1 MNYLLK
7 VKQFTIDSMI
17 AYEEL
22 AAEIR
27 DEYYKLLIKVGEGKA
42 NHLNFRDFYEIIQ
55 HILKKNDNVS
65 PKN

>member
-27 DEYYKLLIKVGEGKA
+27 DEYYKLLIMIGENKFTEFENRKYYLKIQKIISNFQKV
-42 NHLNFRDFYEIIQ
+42 R
-55 HILKKNDNVS
+55 S
-65 PKN
+65 

>member
-1 MNYLLK
+1 MNYLLR

-27 DEYYKLLIKVGEGKA
+27 DEYYKLLIKIGNNTYSQFENRKYYLKIGK
-42 NHLNFRDFYEIIQ
+42 LITNFQKVR
-55 HILKKNDNVS
+55 S
-65 PKN
+65 

>member
-27 DEYYKLLIKVGEGKA
+27 DEYYKLLIKIGENKFTEFENRKYYLKIGKIIT
-42 NHLNFRDFYEIIQ
+42 NFQKVR
-55 HILKKNDNVS
+55 S
-65 PKN
+65 

>member
-27 DEYYKLLIKVGEGKA
+27 DEYYKLLIKIGNKTYSQFENRKYY
-42 NHLNFRDFYEIIQ
+42 LKIEELITNFQKVR
-55 HILKKNDNVS
+55 S
-65 PKN
+65 